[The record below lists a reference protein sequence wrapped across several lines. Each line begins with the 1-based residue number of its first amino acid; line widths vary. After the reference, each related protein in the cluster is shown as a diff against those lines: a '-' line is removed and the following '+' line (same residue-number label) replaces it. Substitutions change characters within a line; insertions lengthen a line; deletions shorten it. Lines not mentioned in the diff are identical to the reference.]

1 MKKSDEIR
9 QDFIEFFKKY
19 AHTFVP
25 SSPVVPMDDP
35 TLLFTN
41 AGMNQFK
48 DVFLETGTR
57 SYHRAVNS
65 QKCIRVSGKHNDL
78 EEVGHDTYHH
88 TFFEMLGNWS
98 FGDYFKKETIEW
110 GWKLLT
116 EVWKLPKSQLW
127 ATVFAGDKSDN
138 LEADEEAESLWKT
151 VTDINPGQVLRFG
164 KKDNFWEMG
173 DTGPCGPCS
182 EIHIDLGPQTCDKK
196 NINGHKC
203 EVNGDCARFIEL
215 WNLVFIQFN
224 RDTIGKLHQLPAK
237 HVDTGMGFERVVAV
251 LQNVPSNY
259 DTDLFK
265 PILEQVGELA
275 NTTYGKMTEGQQ
287 IASRVIAD
295 HIRMLTFSITDG
307 AIPSNEGRGY
317 VLRRILRR
325 AARYARKLDM
335 QDPFIY
341 KLVPTVVHIMGDA
354 FPEVKEKKN
363 YVMEVIKSEEENFN
377 KTLDRGLEIFD
388 GIVNRTRKNK
398 QRQISGQDAFRLYDT
413 YGFPLDLTRIMAEEQ
428 NLEIDEAGFTNEM
441 EKQRDRARKAGKFE
455 QHISKPDEWE
465 ILNPSANSSKFIGY
479 DTLSTETQIHKLA
492 VYDDVYHLVLNE
504 TPFYAESGGQVGD
517 KGKIIGNN
525 FELEVIDTQREG
537 EDIIHVCRNG
547 HIENFDNSIVKA
559 KVDDNLRFPTMY
571 NHTATHLLHAALRR
585 VLGNH
590 VRQAGSLVAP
600 DHLRFDFTH
609 FKKITSEQ
617 LEEIERIVNSKIQ
630 ADLALDIQITEFE
643 SAKKKG
649 AMALFGEK
657 YGDTVRMITIG
668 NFSRELCGG
677 THVKRTGEIG
687 LFLLTEET
695 SVASGIRRIEALT
708 GPKAVEYAQQN
719 RDLSKELSHLLNVSS
734 DKISAKVNE
743 LNNQIRVLEKENQ
756 KFRMERVL
764 DRIEDLIQN
773 SEKIGNMTF
782 VCQEFHNLDINE
794 LKQLGDRLR
803 AITKFTVGFFINHK
817 EGRMNFVCAVTDD
830 IVQNQLLNADELVS
844 KAAKIAG
851 GGGGGRPHLATA
863 GVKDSKKLPEVLKY
877 IRTQIK
883 NNQNQK

>member
-1 MKKSDEIR
+1 MKTSEEIR
-9 QDFIEFFKKY
+9 KEFIDFFKQHG
-19 AHTFVP
+19 HTFVP
-25 SSPVVPMDDP
+25 SSPVVPLDDP

-41 AGMNQFK
+41 SGMNQFK

-57 SYHRAVNS
+57 SYKRAANS

-98 FGDYFKKETIEW
+98 FGDYFKKEAIEW

-116 EVWKLPKSQLW
+116 EVWQLPKSKLW
-127 ATVFAGDKSDN
+127 ATVFAGDKLEN
-138 LEADEEAESLWKT
+138 LEPDEEAESLWKA
-151 VTDINPGQVLRFG
+151 VTDINPGQVLQFD

-182 EIHIDLGPQTCDKK
+182 EIHIDLGSQTCDKR
-196 NINGHKC
+196 NIKGHKC
-203 EVNGDCARFIEL
+203 KVNGDCARFIEL

-224 RDTIGKLHQLPAK
+224 RDTAGKLHQLPAK

-251 LQNVPSNY
+251 LQNVRSNY

-265 PILEQVGELA
+265 PILEHVGRVA
-275 NTTYGKMTEGQQ
+275 NREYGKMTEEQQ

-325 AARYARKLDM
+325 ASRYARKLDM
-335 QDPFIY
+335 KQPFIFQ
-341 KLVPTVVHIMGDA
+341 LVPTVVNVMGDA
-354 FPEVKEKKN
+354 FPEIKEKTN
-363 YVMEVIKSEEENFN
+363 YVMEVINSEEESFN

-388 GIVNRTRKNK
+388 GIVNQSRKNK
-398 QRQISGQDAFRLYDT
+398 QKRISGKDAFRLYDT
-413 YGFPLDLTRIMAEEQ
+413 YGFPLDLTRIMAQEQ
-428 NLEIDEAGFTNEM
+428 NLEVDEKGFVSEM

-455 QHISKPDEWE
+455 QHISKPDQWE
-465 ILNPSANSSKFIGY
+465 ILTPSLNSSKFIGY
-479 DTLSTETQIHKLA
+479 DSLSIETEIHKFA

-517 KGKIIGNN
+517 KGKIVGNN

-547 HIENFDNSIVKA
+547 HVEKFDNPIVRA
-559 KVDDNLRFPTMY
+559 TVDNNLRFPTMY

-585 VLGNH
+585 VLGVH

-609 FKKITSEQ
+609 FKKITSAQ
-617 LEEIERIVNSKIQ
+617 LGEIETIVNSKIQ
-630 ADLALDIQITEFE
+630 DDLPLDIQITEFE
-643 SAKKKG
+643 SAKKMG

-677 THVKRTGEIG
+677 THVKHTGEIG
-687 LFLLTEET
+687 LFLITEET

-719 RDLSKELSHLLNVSS
+719 RDLSRELGNLLNVSS
-734 DKISAKVNE
+734 NEISEKINE
-743 LNNQIRVLEKENQ
+743 LINQIRVLEKENQ
-756 KFRMERVL
+756 KFKTERVL
-764 DRIEDLIQN
+764 SRIDDLIKN
-773 SEKIGNMTF
+773 SEKIGKMTF
-782 VCQEFHNLDINE
+782 VCQEFHDLDIND

-803 AITKFTVGFFINHK
+803 AVSKYTVGFFINHK
-817 EGRMNFVCAVTDD
+817 DGRMNFVCVVTDD
-830 IVQNQLLNADELVS
+830 IVQNHLLNAGEMVS
-844 KAAKIAG
+844 KAAKIVG

-863 GVKDSKKLPEVLKY
+863 GAKDSKKLPEVLKY

-883 NNQNQK
+883 NNQKK

>member
-1 MKKSDEIR
+1 MKTSEEIR
-9 QDFIEFFKKY
+9 KEFIDFFKQHG
-19 AHTFVP
+19 HTFVP
-25 SSPVVPMDDP
+25 SSPVVPLDDP

-57 SYHRAVNS
+57 SYKRAANS

-98 FGDYFKKETIEW
+98 FGDYFKKEAIEW

-116 EVWKLPKSQLW
+116 EVWQLPKSKLW
-127 ATVFAGDKSDN
+127 ATVFAGDKLEN
-138 LEADEEAESLWKT
+138 LEPDEEAESLWKA
-151 VTDINPGQVLRFG
+151 VTDINPGQVLQFD

-182 EIHIDLGPQTCDKK
+182 EIHIDLGSQTCDKR
-196 NINGHKC
+196 NIKGHKC
-203 EVNGDCARFIEL
+203 KVNGDCARFIEL

-224 RDTIGKLHQLPAK
+224 RDTAGNLHQLPEK

-251 LQNVPSNY
+251 LQNVRSNY
-259 DTDLFK
+259 ETDLFK
-265 PILEQVGELA
+265 PILEHVGRVA
-275 NTTYGKMTEGQQ
+275 NREYGKMTEDQQ

-325 AARYARKLDM
+325 ASRYARKLDM
-335 QDPFIY
+335 KQPFIFQ
-341 KLVPTVVHIMGDA
+341 LVPTVVNVMGDA
-354 FPEVKEKKN
+354 FPEIKEKTN
-363 YVMEVIKSEEENFN
+363 YVMEVINSEEESFN

-388 GIVNRTRKNK
+388 GIVNQSRKNK
-398 QRQISGQDAFRLYDT
+398 QKRISGKDAFRLYDT
-413 YGFPLDLTRIMAEEQ
+413 YGFPLDLTRIMAQEQ
-428 NLEIDEAGFTNEM
+428 NLEVDEKGFVSEM

-455 QHISKPDEWE
+455 QHISKPDQWE
-465 ILNPSANSSKFIGY
+465 ILTPSLNSSKFIGY
-479 DTLSTETQIHKLA
+479 DSLSIETEIHKFA

-517 KGKIIGNN
+517 KGKIVGNN

-547 HIENFDNSIVKA
+547 HVERFDNPIVRA
-559 KVDDNLRFPTMY
+559 TVDNNLRFPTMY
-571 NHTATHLLHAALRR
+571 NHTATHLLHSALRK
-585 VLGNH
+585 VLGVH
-590 VRQAGSLVAP
+590 VHQAGSLVAP

-609 FKKITSEQ
+609 FKKITSAQ
-617 LEEIERIVNSKIQ
+617 LGEIETIVNGKIQ
-630 ADLALDIQITEFE
+630 DDLPLDIQITEFE
-643 SAKKKG
+643 SARKVG

-687 LFLLTEET
+687 LFLITEET

-719 RDLSKELSHLLNVSS
+719 RDLSRELGNLLNVSS
-734 DKISAKVNE
+734 NEISEKINE
-743 LNNQIRVLEKENQ
+743 LINQIRVLEKENQ
-756 KFRMERVL
+756 KFKTERVL
-764 DRIEDLIQN
+764 SRIDDLIKN
-773 SEKIGNMTF
+773 SEKIGKMTF
-782 VCQEFHNLDINE
+782 VCQEFHDLDIND

-803 AITKFTVGFFINHK
+803 AVSKYTVGFFINHK
-817 EGRMNFVCAVTDD
+817 DGRMNFVCVVTDD
-830 IVQNQLLNADELVS
+830 IVQNHLLNAGEMVS
-844 KAAKIAG
+844 KAAKIVG

-863 GVKDSKKLPEVLKY
+863 GAKDSKKLPEVLEY

-883 NNQNQK
+883 NNQKK